1 MKNKWIIIA
10 AVVGLC
16 SCRPHKQYPIE
27 PVLEFESIVKIDNG
41 TGIDDEA
48 VLTVSFTDGD
58 GDLGWDEYENT
69 DTSSENYYNYF
80 ITYFEKQNGVWV
92 TPEGLEN
99 NFHVRLPRFLSGNIT
114 EAIDGKIAHTVNINN
129 YNSEY
134 DTIHFECYVVDRAG
148 HKSNVVTTPE
158 VIVKKY

>member
-1 MKNKWIIIA
+1 MS
-10 AVVGLC
+10 VLC
-16 SCRPHKQYPIE
+16 SCGPRKHYPIE

-48 VLTVSFTDGD
+48 VLTVSYTDGD

-69 DTSSENYYNYF
+69 DISSPTYYNYF
-80 ITYFEKQNGVWV
+80 ITYFEKQNGVWI

-99 NFHVRLPRFLSGNIT
+99 NFHVRLPRFLQGNAS

-129 YNSEY
+129 YDSQY
-134 DTIHFECYVVDRAG
+134 DTIRFECYVVDRAG
-148 HKSNVVTTPE
+148 HSSNVVVTPE
-158 VIVKKY
+158 IIVKKM